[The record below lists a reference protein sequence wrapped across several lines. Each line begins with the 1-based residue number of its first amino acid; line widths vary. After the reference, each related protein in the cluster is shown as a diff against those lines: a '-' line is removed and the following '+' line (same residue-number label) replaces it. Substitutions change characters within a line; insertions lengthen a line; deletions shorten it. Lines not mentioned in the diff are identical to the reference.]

1 MDTLPI
7 DRVVYKNV
15 ILHCLKYV
23 RSRYIIRSLSD
34 QCTDSKSQRQQVVT
48 NSQCPFPEGTRHD
61 QDTLGEQGIGICIEG
76 DRDLAGQICVGTLYS
91 TLSVSPVPVLGGEV
105 VHRYRL

>member
-15 ILHCLKYV
+15 ILHYLKCV

-48 NSQCPFPEGTRHD
+48 NSHNVRFQKARDDMIKTRSVNKELEFVSKGTEI
-61 QDTLGEQGIGICIEG
+61 L
-76 DRDLAGQICVGTLYS
+76 LVKF
-91 TLSVSPVPVLGGEV
+91 VLE
-105 VHRYRL
+105 HFSAL